1 MNDSVKCGL
10 KRNYS
15 CRIHF
20 PLSNLQLTT
29 YPSQFPRVYPEYY
42 GVRSN
47 GKKVPFTMRS
57 APVGYA
63 AEYLTRGEF
72 PALTMGLTLLMFM
85 LILYQIW

>member
-1 MNDSVKCGL
+1 
-10 KRNYS
+10 
-15 CRIHF
+15 
-20 PLSNLQLTT
+20 
-29 YPSQFPRVYPEYY
+29 
-42 GVRSN
+42 
-47 GKKVPFTMRS
+47 MRS